1 MGFYVNHIFPRL
13 MDWGMSGRR
22 IQEQRAQVLAG
33 VHGQVLEIGFGTGLN
48 LPHYPKSV
56 TRLIAVEPGRFLET
70 TVAKRSDR
78 AAMPVEVVRIPA
90 EELPW
95 EDEQFDCVVSTW
107 TLCAI
112 AEPVLALRQVRRV
125 LKPDGQ
131 FVFLE
136 HGRSDHVRV
145 AAWQDRL
152 NPLQRIIGCGCN
164 VNRRIDHL
172 INESGLKIERLD
184 RYALPGVPRVIGEMY
199 RGIAVRA

>member
-1 MGFYVNHIFPRL
+1 MGFYANHIFPRL
-13 MDWGMSGRR
+13 MDWWMSGRR
-22 IQEQRAQVLAG
+22 IQEQRAQALAG

-56 TRLIAVEPGRFLET
+56 TRLIAVEPGCFLES

-78 AAMPVEVVRIPA
+78 AAMPVKVVRIPA
-90 EELPW
+90 EELPC

-107 TLCAI
+107 TLCTI

-152 NPLQRIIGCGCN
+152 NPFQRIIGCGCN
-164 VNRRIDHL
+164 INRRIDHL
-172 INESGLKIERLD
+172 INESDLKIERLD